1 MSTETEAFR
10 QVVTDAVGTGRT
22 IVVDDLGTEM
32 VTGRIEAADQH
43 GFAIFGT
50 TPSYPNPTGR
60 YLLWRNLLHATDPMN
75 PTPERCD
82 FCGRDDV
89 EFEDGL
95 RCKLCAEE
103 QDANDD
109 DTEAADATA

>member
-1 MSTETEAFR
+1 MSTETQTME
-10 QVVTDAVGTGRT
+10 QVVRDAADTRT
-22 IVVDDLGTEM
+22 TLVVDDQTVGV
-32 VTGRIEAADQH
+32 VTGLIESADEH
-43 GFAIFGT
+43 GYAIFGT
-50 TPSYPNPTGR
+50 TADTPEAKGR
-60 YLLWRNLLHATDPMN
+60 YLLWSNLLHATDPMN

-103 QDANDD
+103 QDANDE
-109 DTEAADATA
+109 TEAANATA